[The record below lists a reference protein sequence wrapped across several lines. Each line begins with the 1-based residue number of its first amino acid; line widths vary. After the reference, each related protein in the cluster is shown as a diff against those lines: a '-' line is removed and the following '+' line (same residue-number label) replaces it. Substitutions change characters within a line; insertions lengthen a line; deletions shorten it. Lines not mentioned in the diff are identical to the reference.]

1 MMGLSMKHK
10 LLALLA
16 ALAVAA
22 TSVVALTVPASAH
35 TDRDAAYVAFGD
47 SFAAGTGVPAY
58 ATGDEAACLR
68 SQRSGYPTLLS
79 KSRTFRGL
87 DDVTCSGAT
96 TVAIAGQLSS
106 ADIGPGTRSVTVTV
120 GGNDIGWSQTL
131 MGCMVN
137 PAGCSAGLAD
147 VAARI
152 PAVRSSIAGVVRA
165 IAVEAPNA
173 EIYVTGYPYLFGYF
187 QGSCTVGT
195 GPTGTPIVVDHTTA
209 TTVNSLIL
217 GLNAAI
223 ATGVAKSGEQ
233 DATYVNVAAFSL
245 RHGLCGSGT
254 DWINGVE
261 FSGASPLPLSL
272 HPNVAGEW
280 AYAKRTLLAS
290 WWN

>member
-1 MMGLSMKHK
+1 MKHK

-16 ALAVAA
+16 TLAVAA
-22 TSVVALTVPASAH
+22 TNVVALAVPASAH
-35 TDRDAAYVAFGD
+35 PDGGAPYVAFGD
-47 SFAAGTGVPAY
+47 SFPAGTGVPPY
-58 ATGDEAACLR
+58 AAGADAACLR
-68 SQRSGYPTLLS
+68 SQTSGYPTLLS
-79 KSRTFRGL
+79 KSRAFRGL

-96 TVAIAGQLSS
+96 SVAIAAQLDS
-106 ADIGPGTRSVTVTV
+106 ADIGPRTRAVTVTV
-120 GGNDIGWSQTL
+120 GGNDIGWSQAL

-137 PAGCSAGLAD
+137 PQGCSDGLAD

-152 PAVRSSIAGVVRA
+152 PAVRSSITGLVRA
-165 IAVEAPNA
+165 IAVEAPHA
-173 EIYVTGYPYLFGYF
+173 DIYVTGYPYIFGDF
-187 QGSCTVGT
+187 QGSCTVGE

-209 TTVNSLIL
+209 TTMNSIVL

-223 ATGVAKSGEQ
+223 VTGVAKSGE
-233 DATYVNVAAFSL
+233 DATYVNIAAFSL